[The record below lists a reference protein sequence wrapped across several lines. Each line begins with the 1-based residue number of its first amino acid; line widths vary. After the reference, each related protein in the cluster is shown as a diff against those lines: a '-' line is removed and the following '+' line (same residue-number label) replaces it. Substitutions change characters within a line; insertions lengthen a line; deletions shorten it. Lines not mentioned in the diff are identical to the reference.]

1 MLTKVSENIVKY
13 CAPTLAG
20 IKSANLFSIEI
31 KDKKNIY
38 KEISDINK
46 CVVKLGVRVMPLYEK
61 SNRMLIYVYR
71 PKLIQKDSENSLCK
85 TLLKEK
91 GYCNKC
97 VDTCIA
103 CLRKRINEE
112 KEYPHEIGLFL
123 GYPPEDVYGFINNK
137 EKDLYIKNGYW
148 RVYQNKDEAIKKF
161 NSYDNCTRIFINKY
175 LSGTSIQELTVCI
188 N

>member
-1 MLTKVSENIVKY
+1 MSEYIVKY
-13 CAPTLAG
+13 CAQTLAG

-31 KDKKNIY
+31 NDKKNIY

-46 CVVKLGVRVMPLYEK
+46 CVVKLVVRVMPLYEK

-71 PKLIQKDSENSLCK
+71 PKLIQKDFENSLCK
-85 TLLKEK
+85 SLLKEK

-97 VDTCIA
+97 VYTCIE

-112 KEYPHEIGLFL
+112 K
-123 GYPPEDVYGFINNK
+123 
-137 EKDLYIKNGYW
+137 DLNIKNGYW
-148 RVYQNKDEAIKKF
+148 RVYQNKNKAIKKF
-161 NSYDNCTRIFINKY
+161 NSYDNCTRIFVNKFM
-175 LSGTSIQELTVCI
+175 SGTSIQELTVCI